1 MSGRKGKFNEERV
14 KMIIDA
20 INAGNYNDVAAQYA
34 GIDVAT
40 FYRWL
45 VEGENAQ
52 SGAKHEFYEA
62 VKIAQARAEVRN
74 VAIIETAAPRNWQA
88 AAWWLERKNYDRWG
102 RKERTE
108 LVGEGGGPVL
118 LSMAELVKKAAEEDS
133 NDGG

>member
-1 MSGRKGKFNEERV
+1 
-14 KMIIDA
+14 
-20 INAGNYNDVAAQYA
+20 
-34 GIDVAT
+34 
-40 FYRWL
+40 
-45 VEGENAQ
+45 
-52 SGAKHEFYEA
+52 
-62 VKIAQARAEVRN
+62 VRN